1 MHLGRA
7 ATQVSQAARLSAR
20 GYPFILSRVPFLPGD
35 TDLDQLG
42 KIFLALGTPT
52 EKNWPGLTQ
61 LPDYIQFKPNP
72 GTPLR
77 DIFTAAGD
85 DLLDLLGKMLTLCPT
100 NRINAEN
107 ALRHQYFSNKP
118 APSTGENLPLP
129 ASCLMTKTE
138 LKKLEKERKRKILD
152 NNPHAKKL
160 VFT

>member
-1 MHLGRA
+1 M
-7 ATQVSQAARLSAR
+7 SQAALTALEVLVVIHS
-20 GYPFILSRVPFLPGD
+20 YLTNRVPFLPGE

-72 GTPLR
+72 GTPLV
-77 DIFTAAGD
+77 DIFRAAGD
-85 DLLDLLGKMLTLCPT
+85 DLLDILGQMVTLCPT

-107 ALRHQYFSNKP
+107 ALRHPYFSNKP

-129 ASCLMTKTE
+129 ASCQMTKTE
-138 LKKLEKERKRKILD
+138 LKKVENERKRKVLD
-152 NNPHAKKL
+152 RESNPHAKKL